1 MEFRKKKFEK
11 MFPNL
16 AEEMSSEEN
25 KVEVN
30 SVRTDTEAAEK
41 TRAHRFAHYS
51 PDAIDFIRRCD
62 SAEQAEEVI
71 TYLERRGEVDK
82 EYASKLRKQLK
93 EKGVRSFGE
102 KKEND
107 YYLKH
112 GHQQDYHRSN

>member
-16 AEEMSSEEN
+16 AQEMSSGES
-25 KVEVN
+25 KVGVN
-30 SVRTDTEAAEK
+30 SVRTDTPAAEK
-41 TRAHRFAHYS
+41 AHAHRFAHYS
-51 PDAIDFIRRCD
+51 PDIIDFIRRCD
-62 SAEQAEEVI
+62 SVDQAEEVI
-71 TYLERRGEVDK
+71 RYLEKRGEIDA
-82 EYASKLRKQLK
+82 EYASRLIKQLK

-112 GHQQDYHRSN
+112 GHL

>member
-1 MEFRKKKFEK
+1 
-11 MFPNL
+11 
-16 AEEMSSEEN
+16 
-25 KVEVN
+25 
-30 SVRTDTEAAEK
+30 
-41 TRAHRFAHYS
+41 
-51 PDAIDFIRRCD
+51 
-62 SAEQAEEVI
+62 
-71 TYLERRGEVDK
+71 LERRGEVDR